1 MIMTALAIL
10 IAVSE
15 YLYISTSSTV
25 YVEMLNE
32 ADALMEQNEAARAR
46 EIAERADCRFSN
58 QAGIYDIFMFHS
70 DVTDIGNSLASLRRY
85 AQTGDASEFLA
96 ASARIKRTFISLS
109 KALSPKL
116 ENIF

>member
-1 MIMTALAIL
+1 MPMLYPSVPTLL
-10 IAVSE
+10 KNVNSR
-15 YLYISTSSTV
+15 YLLVNVI
-25 YVEMLNE
+25 
-32 ADALMEQNEAARAR
+32 AARAR